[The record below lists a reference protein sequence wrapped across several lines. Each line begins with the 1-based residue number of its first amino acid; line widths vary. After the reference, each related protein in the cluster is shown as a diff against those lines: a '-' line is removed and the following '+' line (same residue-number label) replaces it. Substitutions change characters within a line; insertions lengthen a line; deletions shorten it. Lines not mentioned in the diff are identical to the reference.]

1 MHRNYWKKVINMVEE
16 RLLRFTAPELYK
28 HMIEIFSNDHIHT
41 YDIHA
46 TSAKKDHG
54 LEVTLRFANDF
65 SQVISQ
71 TFTAEQVLNPDDNV
85 TVFFT
90 EAAEKCKALLI
101 ADYYKMM
108 KL

>member
-1 MHRNYWKKVINMVEE
+1 MVEE
-16 RLLRFTAPELYK
+16 KLLRFTAPELYK
-28 HMIEIFSNDHIHT
+28 HMIGIFSNVHIHT

-54 LEVTLRFANDF
+54 LEITLRFANDF
-65 SQVISQ
+65 SQIICRTFSMEQ
-71 TFTAEQVLNPDDNV
+71 TLHPDDDV
-85 TVFFT
+85 TAFFK

-101 ADYYKMM
+101 ADYYKIM